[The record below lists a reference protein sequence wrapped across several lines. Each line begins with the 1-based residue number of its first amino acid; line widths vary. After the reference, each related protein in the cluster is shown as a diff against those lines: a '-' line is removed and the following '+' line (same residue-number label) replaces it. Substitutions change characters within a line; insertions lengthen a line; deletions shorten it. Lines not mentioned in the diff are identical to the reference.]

1 MCWTSKNEPTK
12 LVATKDIEC
21 YKNFKLRD
29 ITFEQKSI
37 FKFKFGKKK
46 IIQLISLITKYLY
59 IPYKKQQFINLKPIE
74 VPYSLYGFE
83 VCSFKDCDIIYY
95 EIYAGYHSYG
105 TIEKAKENIFFED
118 EIVVKCII
126 PKDTEYYINDD
137 NEIVS
142 STIIV
147 TDQIV
152 Y

>member
-1 MCWTSKNEPTK
+1 MCWYSKNELTK

-21 YKNFKLRD
+21 YKNFSLAG

-46 IIQLISLITKYLY
+46 IIQLISLFKKYPY
-59 IPYKKQQFINLKPIE
+59 IPYKKQQIIDLKPME
-74 VPYSLYGFE
+74 VCFNPYGFG
-83 VCSFKDCDIIYY
+83 DYIDQGYRID
-95 EIYAGYHSYG
+95 AGYHSYDS
-105 TIEKAKENIFFED
+105 IKSAKEKRFYLD
-118 EIVVKCII
+118 EVAVKCII
-126 PKDTEYYINDD
+126 PKDTEYYINDY